1 MALLDRDLVV
11 VPLAKRGSLLDK
23 WTTLSSSDLASAH
36 AEQTTGF
43 AEVPL
48 HLQRRRPSILDRSC
62 QYEEARIGPIVSA
75 RSGLPAFLKT
85 PVGAEHEVPI
95 RLLTA

>member
-1 MALLDRDLVV
+1 MAVLDRDLVV
-11 VPLAKRGSLLDK
+11 VPLAKRGSVLHK

-48 HLQRRRPSILDRSC
+48 HLQRCGPSILDRSC

-75 RSGLPAFLKT
+75 GPGLPAFLET
-85 PVGAEHEVPI
+85 PVSAEHEIPI
-95 RLLTA
+95 RLLT